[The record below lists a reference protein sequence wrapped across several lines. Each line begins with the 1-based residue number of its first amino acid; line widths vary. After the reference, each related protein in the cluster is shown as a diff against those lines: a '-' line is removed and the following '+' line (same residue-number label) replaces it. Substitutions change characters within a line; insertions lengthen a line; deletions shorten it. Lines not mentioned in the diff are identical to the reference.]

1 MKNIKLSIKLISGFL
16 IVAAITLMVGIVG
29 WRGAV
34 SLDHRIHEVGVVR
47 LPSVESVLRMQE
59 SIMEIQQYVRTLLS
73 PNISREKRFAQ
84 HELVLSTR
92 NDLQRSMEKYEPL
105 PRTIEEDILW
115 KKFVPAYE
123 SFTSAN
129 NEVIRMS
136 IEVVNIG
143 IDNPYELLGNLNQ
156 FRGDHYAIMM
166 KVRNHIDFDT
176 VLEGEEDPDACDF
189 SKWMKNIGTDNLEL
203 NKIIQQM
210 GPPHRDFHGYIPL
223 IKELVAEDRHEEA
236 RLVLNEQMYSKALEV
251 FEHFDEMI
259 QVTGLARDYFYEMVK
274 YVLGDADQAVSQ
286 GVELLDQIAELNSEI
301 AAQEVS
307 RAEADAAYVKLMV
320 ILGMIIGTFIA
331 VILGVILTLSIT
343 RPIFKGVEFAK
354 DMADGLLTRKLDIEQ
369 KDEVGQLADALN
381 NMVGSLRNK
390 IREILDVSNYLRT
403 SSEEIAASIS
413 QVTSGAQETATSVME
428 TTATVQEVNQT
439 SEATSKKAGEVAES
453 ARHGLELANFAK
465 QSMEELFKG
474 MQTTNEQMSWISET
488 IMKLSEQSQAIG
500 EITSTVDDIAEQTN
514 LLAVNAAIEAA
525 KAGEQ
530 GKGFSVVA
538 QEIKSL
544 AEQSKQATR
553 QVRAILDDIRKA
565 TGTAV
570 MATEKGTKAVD
581 QGLQDVGKTK
591 ESIITLNRS
600 FADSAQSAA
609 QIAAASKEQFAGM
622 DQVNQAMDNIREAS
636 EQNVVSMQQLDS
648 SAQKL
653 REFGHKLKELME
665 QYKL

>member
-1 MKNIKLSIKLISGFL
+1 MKNIKLSIKLICGFL
-16 IVAAITLMVGIVG
+16 IVAVITMMVGIVG

-34 SLDHRIHEVGVVR
+34 SLDDRIHEVGVVR
-47 LPSVESVLRMQE
+47 LPSIENLLRMQE
-59 SIMEIQQYVRTLLS
+59 SIMEAQERVSTLLS
-73 PNISREKRFAQ
+73 PDISLEKRLQ
-84 HELVLSTR
+84 QQELILDAR
-92 NDLQRSMEKYEPL
+92 GDLQKAWDIYEPL
-105 PRTIEEDILW
+105 PRTSEEDLLW
-115 KKFVPAYE
+115 NRFVPAYE
-123 SFTSAN
+123 RVRKAN
-129 NEVIRMS
+129 DQVVRMS
-136 IEVVNIG
+136 EEVVNTG
-143 IDNPYELLGNLNQ
+143 ILNPNLLLNNLNQ
-156 FRGDHYAIMM
+156 FRGDHYALMLN
-166 KVRNHIDFDT
+166 VRDLIDFGMDF
-176 VLEGEEDPDACDF
+176 EGGDDPHACDF
-189 SKWMKNIGTDNLEL
+189 GRWMKETKTDNLEL
-203 NKIIQQM
+203 LNMIRGM
-210 GPPHRDFHGYIPL
+210 EVPHNAFHGYVPKL
-223 IKELVAEDRHEEA
+223 RALVAAGEQEKA
-236 RLVLNEQMYSKALEV
+236 RNLLHSEMHPRAEEV
-251 FEHFDEMI
+251 FARFDEMI
-259 QVTGLARDYFYEMVK
+259 QVAEQARDNYYRMVEFA
-274 YVLGDADQAVSQ
+274 LEDAAQAVSR
-286 GVELLDQIAELNSEI
+286 GMILLDRIVGLNSEI
-301 AAQEVS
+301 AADEVS
-307 RAEADAAYVKLMV
+307 RAEAEAAQVKLMV
-320 ILGMIIGTFIA
+320 MLGMVIGTLIA
-331 VILGVILTLSIT
+331 IALGVFLTINIT
-343 RPIFKGVEFAK
+343 RPIFKGVDFARV
-354 DMADGLLTRKLDIEQ
+354 MARGDLTGKLDINQ

-381 NMVGSLRNK
+381 NMVGSLSNK

-465 QSMEELFKG
+465 QSMEELSKG

-553 QVRAILDDIRKA
+553 QVRTILDDIRKA

-636 EQNVVSMQQLDS
+636 EQNVASMQQLDS

-653 REFGHKLKELME
+653 RELGHKLKELME